1 MNISKRELTCSVDS
15 LRDFL
20 KIFDQA
26 SKSIQIPLPKP
37 KVEIGST
44 KSEDNLLAHYFNEI
58 IEHPNRQFRSSLKI
72 WKQQFLSPLHQK
84 VWTTRQSIHSYRNC
98 QP

>member
-1 MNISKRELTCSVDS
+1 MERVSKESKKSLAKKLFQFSDLKTQQQYILQIAVTISKKGLSSVVDS

-26 SKSIQIPLPKP
+26 SKCLHVPFSKP

-44 KSEDNLLAHYFNEI
+44 K
-58 IEHPNRQFRSSLKI
+58 
-72 WKQQFLSPLHQK
+72 
-84 VWTTRQSIHSYRNC
+84 
-98 QP
+98 